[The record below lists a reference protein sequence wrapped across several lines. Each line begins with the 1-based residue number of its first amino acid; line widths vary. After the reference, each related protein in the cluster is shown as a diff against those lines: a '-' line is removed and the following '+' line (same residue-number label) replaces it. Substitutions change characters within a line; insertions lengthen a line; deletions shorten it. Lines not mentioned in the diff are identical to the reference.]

1 MLKEREQLSGRCEQL
16 EGRTESLLTD
26 YEQEKREKFAA
37 KVACVS
43 WCHTYYGMEH
53 TVCIVSKTSQDS

>member
-16 EGRTESLLTD
+16 ERRTETLLTD

-37 KVACVS
+37 KVTSGS
-43 WCHTYYGMEH
+43 WCLT
-53 TVCIVSKTSQDS
+53 